1 MKRKTFFIFLL
12 CEAALCMMLYLAREA
27 LPQVFTTLIAFPY
40 EQIGILLRILSL
52 SGSLGNAIS
61 IILYVAICLAPAFLL
76 FLLKRRRRLYSE
88 DTLLAILSAVLFVVI
103 YLMIN
108 PGLLSTRIG
117 GSDALSIGKALLGG
131 IAYSILIGY
140 ILLRILRQI
149 YAADTYRLQKYL
161 VVLLYIINI
170 LLVYVVFGGQ
180 FGILLDSFDT
190 LRAGNTGNEQNLGM
204 SYIFLVL
211 KYLVNVLPYILVILV
226 VFHGQDLLS
235 ELSIDRYSET
245 TVAAAEKL
253 SGKCGL
259 ALIITVI
266 SNIGFNL
273 LQLVFFKKLLVVNG
287 SVQIPL
293 LSIAFVLAAF
303 LLAQYIRENKQLK
316 DDNDMF
322 I

>member
-1 MKRKTFFIFLL
+1 MKRKTFYIILL
-12 CEAALCMMLYLAREA
+12 CEATLCILLYLAREA
-27 LPQVFTTLIAFPY
+27 LPQVFSTLIAFPF
-40 EQIGILLRILSL
+40 EQIGILLRMLSL
-52 SGSLGNAIS
+52 SGAPGNAIS
-61 IILYVAICLAPAFLL
+61 IVLYLAICLIPAFVL
-76 FLLKRRRRLYSE
+76 FFIRKKRGLYSE

-117 GSDALSIGKALLGG
+117 GFDALSIGKALLGG

-211 KYLVNVLPYILVILV
+211 KYLVNVLPYVLVILV
-226 VFHGQDLLS
+226 IFHGQDLLS

-273 LQLVFFKKLLVVNG
+273 LQLVFFKKLLVVKG

-293 LSIAFVLAAF
+293 LSITFVLAAF